1 MINPLHLRAFN
12 AVAEA
17 GSFTGAARRSA
28 ISQPTL
34 SEQVKSLEARFEVS
48 LFTRSGRS
56 IRLTALGE
64 RLYQVTRRLARLE
77 LEADRLLSD
86 AQDLHTG
93 ELRLAASAPVHA
105 VPIFA
110 ELERQHPGLRVML
123 SSGNS
128 EQVVAE
134 VLDQQADVAIT
145 ADPGT
150 HAGLHAEPLM
160 RNDLVA
166 IVPTDHPLAHL
177 TALPAARLVA
187 ERLVLREPQSM
198 TRRRFTTAVA
208 AVELALGDV
217 LTVDTREAVHV
228 AVREGIGIGIS
239 AEREVPDDPRV
250 VARPVADLDL
260 AMTEYLVCLQDR
272 RNSEPVR
279 TGFAVAHQ
287 VIGDTH

>member
-1 MINPLHLRAFN
+1 MINALHLRAFN

-34 SEQVKSLEARFEVS
+34 SEQVKALEARFEVS
-48 LFTRSGRS
+48 LFARSGRS

-64 RLYQVTRRLARLE
+64 RLYEVTRRLARLE

-86 AQDLHTG
+86 AQDLHIG

-110 ELERQHPGLRVML
+110 ELERRHPGLQVML
-123 SSGNS
+123 TSGNS

-150 HAGLHAEPLM
+150 HPGLYAEPLM

-166 IVPTDHPLAHL
+166 IVPTDHPLAGL
-177 TALPAARLVA
+177 AALPAARLVG
-187 ERLVLREPQSM
+187 ERLVLREQQSM

-208 AVELALGDV
+208 AADLTLGNV

-250 VARPVADLDL
+250 VARPVAGLDL
-260 AMTEYLVCLQDR
+260 AMTEYLVCLQER
-272 RNSEPVR
+272 RNSGPVR
-279 TGFAVAHQ
+279 TAFAVAHE
-287 VIGDTH
+287 VIGDAD